1 MCILLVKSKN
11 KITCVHASNTKIE
24 NILTEN
30 HIFFIVLTSIV
41 IHFLIEYVYWQ
52 GFAGDGANTTV
63 IERDSDQPPKLEN
76 IENQNSDNN
85 SCCMGE

>member
-1 MCILLVKSKN
+1 MCCTRFSRVDHPSRI
-11 KITCVHASNTKIE
+11 HASNVKIE

-52 GFAGDGANTTV
+52 GFAGDSANTTV